1 MASNLT
7 QTFDPRIHMNLFLN
21 IQYLDLWLF
30 DLTRATANNIQGYAD
45 SAQIGTG
52 LRQRIYSRAFI
63 VGDANN
69 PNNRW
74 VYLVLDTANGDTAI
88 RNGVLEGVAA
98 LGSTYS
104 MYGSSNIALT
114 GTHSHSGP
122 GACKSLCHKYCAQW
136 FKPRSARPNC
146 WIWNECSRY

>member
-1 MASNLT
+1 MKQLLILA
-7 QTFDPRIHMNLFLN
+7 
-21 IQYLDLWLF
+21 
-30 DLTRATANNIQGYAD
+30 QGYAD
-45 SAQIGTG
+45 TAQVGTG

-63 VGDANN
+63 VGDVNN

-74 VYLVLDTANGDTAI
+74 VYLVLDTANGDTAV

-98 LGSTYS
+98 LGSSYS

-122 GACKSLCHKYCAQW
+122 GACKLICDFVLNSRIYPSRRNVPWRQKMKMNVW
-136 FKPRSARPNC
+136 TT
-146 WIWNECSRY
+146 NE